1 MSNETWNSGD
11 TPYFQDDSPD
21 PFAAPK
27 PAKKASPKLLGFNAM
42 QRMILSF
49 LFLMTVCMLGIM
61 FLFVTGSLNIP
72 L

>member
-1 MSNETWNSGD
+1 MSNETWNDSSGA
-11 TPYFQDDSPD
+11 YFQDDGPD
-21 PFAAPK
+21 PFAAPRPK
-27 PAKKASPKLLGFNAM
+27 KKASRNLLGFNAM

-49 LFLMTVCMLGIM
+49 LLMMTVCMLGIM